1 MEEIVRAIDKLAEIG
16 ISAEDAPAY
25 VVKLTAAH
33 VNRVLRRQAKDKRT
47 SAQKP
52 MTINQVRSIVRV
64 YNERCGHILPPVRQP
79 LREIVADSQL
89 ARKIL
94 RRGLQADWEG
104 IFAYVLQCPFL
115 CGESTDFRATL
126 DWIAGNGYERIINRN
141 YQVRPDK
148 AVQQD
153 PEAYAKGWGGEL

>member
-1 MEEIVRAIDKLAEIG
+1 MRAIDKLSEIG

-25 VVKLTAAH
+25 IAKITEAH
-33 VNRVLRRQAKDKRT
+33 VARLLRRQIKGKMT
-47 SAQKP
+47 PAQKP

-79 LREIVADSQL
+79 LREIVAGSQL

-94 RRGLQADWEG
+94 RRGLAADWEG

-115 CGESTDFRATL
+115 CGELTAFRATL

-141 YQVRPDK
+141 YQVRTQGK

-153 PEAYAKGWGGEL
+153 PEAYASGWGREL

>member
-1 MEEIVRAIDKLAEIG
+1 MEEIMRAIDRLAEIG

-25 VVKLTAAH
+25 IAKLTAAH
-33 VNRVLRRQAKDKRT
+33 ISNILRRQNKDKRT
-47 SAQKP
+47 PAQKP
-52 MTINQVRSIVRV
+52 MTINQVRSIVRA
-64 YNERCGHILPPVRQP
+64 YNERCGHVLPPVQQP
-79 LREIVADSQL
+79 LREIVAGSQL

-94 RRGLQADWEG
+94 RRGLKADWEG

-115 CGESTDFRATL
+115 CGVSTDFRATL

-153 PEAYAKGWGGEL
+153 PEAYAKGWEREL